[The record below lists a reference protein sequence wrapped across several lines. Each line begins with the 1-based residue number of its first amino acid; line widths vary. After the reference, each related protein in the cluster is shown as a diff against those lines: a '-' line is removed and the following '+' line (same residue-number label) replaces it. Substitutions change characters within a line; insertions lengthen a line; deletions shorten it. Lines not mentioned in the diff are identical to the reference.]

1 MATGFRKSLF
11 GFNCDDVMAYIEKT
25 HKSFKDKET
34 ELNEKVDELNG
45 ELKSANDSIAE
56 ISHEKEVIS
65 EELLQFK
72 QKADEIERL
81 SDNIG
86 KLYLVAQANAQ
97 ALMKDSENS
106 SKLAAEEIEKNI
118 SSIDDAH
125 ISLTAMKQE
134 ILKTTE
140 DFAKDIDS
148 LLSSLNDTKSQI
160 INNSKLSE
168 SKSQEFKEIYAS
180 LTK

>member
-1 MATGFRKSLF
+1 M
-11 GFNCDDVMAYIEKT
+11 
-25 HKSFKDKET
+25 
-34 ELNEKVDELNG
+34 
-45 ELKSANDSIAE
+45 
-56 ISHEKEVIS
+56 
-65 EELLQFK
+65 LQFK
-72 QKADEIERL
+72 KKADEIERL

-97 ALMKDSENS
+97 AIMKDSENS

-118 SSIDDAH
+118 SSIDEAH

-160 INNSKLSE
+160 INNSKSSE